1 MERIHSEIKGGIW
14 VHRGDNIVHI
24 QYVCTLDKR
33 SLHKH
38 TYEVPFVSMKF
49 SRCSCTYMTFRT
61 GHIFEGYLFV
71 MIAPSVPKHT
81 YCRCGSSL
89 LLLLMTRSASFFNA
103 SLFNTFQQGH
113 HSALGRCYSMICRD
127 HGFGLV
133 GGEMVQCFIVIYI
146 YPYCLNNVVWISS
159 V

>member
-1 MERIHSEIKGGIW
+1 MGSHT
-14 VHRGDNIVHI
+14 
-24 QYVCTLDKR
+24 VCTLDKR

-103 SLFNTFQQGH
+103 SLFKTFQQGH

-133 GGEMVQCFIVIYI
+133 GGRDGSVFYSHLYISLLFKQCCVDQLCIGV
-146 YPYCLNNVVWISS
+146 LDGG
-159 V
+159 

>member
-1 MERIHSEIKGGIW
+1 MGSHT
-14 VHRGDNIVHI
+14 
-24 QYVCTLDKR
+24 VCTLDKR

-103 SLFNTFQQGH
+103 SLFKTFQQGH